1 MVRIGS
7 RHLEKKKKKL
17 KSFSNAS
24 TEAFKCMQ
32 LSCALFEVSMFTF
45 LFFGF
50 RCNGKLV
57 ETMFSKRSCPKT
69 RRLSRLTYIKICEL
83 IEDGIKFNATTDTCF
98 QITNLSLNMFLIWS
112 GVRSWTLA
120 RGSARNASAD
130 QSHKICKNVSSCWSW
145 QCWVNPNCHLLFLI
159 RPPFLHNWT
168 DWDSQV
174 AYHNTHCTLQS
185 PVLLG
190 FEIESNWHSS
200 EHLHAFLN
208 VDLTAIFFLHCGH
221 VTLLPSVIW

>member
-17 KSFSNAS
+17 NSFSNAS
-24 TEAFKCMQ
+24 TETFKCMQ

-112 GVRSWTLA
+112 GQR
-120 RGSARNASAD
+120 
-130 QSHKICKNVSSCWSW
+130 ICQKCFCWSIS
-145 QCWVNPNCHLLFLI
+145 QDLQKCKLLLK
-159 RPPFLHNWT
+159 L
-168 DWDSQV
+168 
-174 AYHNTHCTLQS
+174 AM
-185 PVLLG
+185 LG
-190 FEIESNWHSS
+190 ESKLS
-200 EHLHAFLN
+200 LAFS
-208 VDLTAIFFLHCGH
+208 D
-221 VTLLPSVIW
+221 